1 MVREDPKDAN
11 ILYVGTDHGVYVS
24 TDGAKT
30 WDVLGAGLPS
40 TPVHDL
46 IIHPRDDVAV
56 IATHGRGMYAL
67 DVQPLRKDGDSKEQ
81 PGSLPDGHA
90 PAGK

>member
-1 MVREDPKDAN
+1 
-11 ILYVGTDHGVYVS
+11 
-24 TDGAKT
+24 
-30 WDVLGAGLPS
+30 LPS

-67 DVQPLRKDGDSKEQ
+67 DVQPLRKDGDPEEEA
-81 PGSLPDGHA
+81 GDRLPEGHA